1 MFNKK
6 YLFKAIIASLFFLI
20 ILLSFLF
27 TAKFSINEITADNF
41 KSKLSLNNASIL
53 IDNQLDQHIPDK
65 FPITFAHE
73 FLDAENFNN
82 NGLNIKNTKVQKG
95 NHVEISSS
103 NNRLV
108 YYLNFHQ
115 NALVDAYIFKYGLMD
130 ENMPNTYFI
139 KKIINDMIIKDGFS
153 LKRTD
158 SKSGNDIII
167 KETDDSFIIGNFFS
181 YDDIIPPQYITINS
195 YRKHK
200 YLNFLRFD

>member
-1 MFNKK
+1 MLKKK
-6 YLFKAIIASLFFLI
+6 YLFKAIIASLVILI
-20 ILLSFLF
+20 ILFSFFF
-27 TAKFSINEITADNF
+27 TSKFSLNEITADNYE
-41 KSKLSLNNASIL
+41 SKLSSNNSSIL
-53 IDNQLDQHIPDK
+53 IDNQLDQYIPDK
-65 FPITFAHE
+65 FPITVAHE
-73 FLDAENFNN
+73 FLDAENFNG
-82 NGLNIKNTKVQKG
+82 NGLNIKNTKSPKG

-103 NNRLV
+103 NSRLV

-130 ENMPNTYFI
+130 ESLPNTYFI

-167 KETDDSFIIGNFFS
+167 KETDDSFIIGKFFS
-181 YDDIIPPQYITINS
+181 YDDTIPPQYISIFS
-195 YRKHK
+195 YRKYK